1 MKEKSLSERIG
12 FYPDLQVMEV
22 DLSELTFSDT
32 SEVNHVY
39 DAIELRV
46 GKTDQKWL
54 FLINYKNCT
63 ILPDAWIA
71 FAHRGKKLNIA
82 YSLGTVRYAIP
93 DRTSEEILE
102 KSKEDNFDPN
112 MFGSRE
118 DALEALAQM
127 RRELEAKG
135 HKFGT
140 TKDPVTAKKAA
151 APVHMGTHFPRQ
163 IHVRR
168 HPVRVR
174 IEDETGR
181 YVPGCI
187 LTLSLLAGG
196 DGDQVVEIADSPDP
210 QCWYYGTQDRV
221 VLKLWQRRD
230 NAKDRF
236 LTAIPFDEGLDEAI
250 DISYVIYEGENE
262 NTVAAS

>member
-22 DLSELTFSDT
+22 DLSELMFSDT

-39 DAIELRV
+39 DAIEHRV

-71 FAHRGKKLNIA
+71 FAHRGKKLNVA

-93 DRTSEEILE
+93 DRTSNEILE

-112 MFGSRE
+112 MFDSRE
-118 DALEALAQM
+118 DALEALARM
-127 RRELEAKG
+127 RRDLEAKG

-140 TKDPVTAKKAA
+140 PKATGEKPKA
-151 APVHMGTHFPRQ
+151 EKPIHLGTHFPRQ

-168 HPVRVR
+168 HPVRIRV
-174 IEDETGR
+174 EDEAGNH
-181 YVPGCI
+181 VPGCV
-187 LTLSLLAGG
+187 LTLSLLSGG
-196 DGDQVVEIADSPDP
+196 GGDQVIEVSDSSEP
-210 QCWYYGTQDRV
+210 QGWYYGTQDRV
-221 VLKLWQRRD
+221 VLKLGQRQEGG
-230 NAKDRF
+230 AERF
-236 LTAIPFDEGLDEAI
+236 LTAIPFDEGLDEPI
-250 DISYVIYEGENE
+250 DIAYVIYEGDGEN
-262 NTVAAS
+262 VAA